1 MRPGYK
7 RSLRVAGLL
16 KRELSRIILEE
27 LKDPSVGEL
36 SITQVS
42 VSDDLRVAKV
52 YIASLDDEVARE
64 KTLLALRRATG
75 YIRGQLGASTSLKF
89 TPELRFF
96 YDITTDQADRIEA
109 LLKQLRSNE

>member
-1 MRPGYK
+1 M
-7 RSLRVAGLL
+7 
-16 KRELSRIILEE
+16 EE

-64 KTLLALRRATG
+64 RTLLGLQRATG
-75 YIRGQLGASTSLKF
+75 YIRSQLSASTSLKF

-96 YDITTDQADRIEA
+96 YDITMDQADRVET
-109 LLKQLRSNE
+109 LLKQLRNSE